1 MKKLEIGMLLA
12 DDAAC
17 HMSSTLILVSPSI
30 LTKIKSVVE
39 EEYPYGLILPENII
53 HILLWMTVE
62 R

>member
-17 HMSSTLILVSPSI
+17 YMSSTLILVSPSI